1 MPNDPRHLDAVLD
14 NLRLDARNLAGMVAY
29 LTAARD
35 RLASA
40 PEAEREAAER
50 HLAMCELRMRA
61 DAVVLAH
68 NLAALSL
75 PAGAV
80 PT

>member
-1 MPNDPRHLDAVLD
+1 MPNDPRHFDATLV
-14 NLRLDARNLAGMVAY
+14 NLRAAERDLAGIVAY

-35 RLASA
+35 RLAAA
-40 PEAEREAAER
+40 PDAEREAAER

-68 NLAALSL
+68 NLAALSI

>member
-1 MPNDPRHLDAVLD
+1 MPNDPRHLDATLD
-14 NLRLDARNLAGMVAY
+14 NLRAAERDLAGIVVY
-29 LTAARD
+29 ITAARD
-35 RLASA
+35 RLAAA
-40 PEAEREAAER
+40 PDAEREAAER

-68 NLAALSL
+68 NFAALSI

>member
-1 MPNDPRHLDAVLD
+1 MPNNPRHLDATLD
-14 NLRLDARNLAGMVAY
+14 NLRASERDLAGIVAY
-29 LTAARD
+29 ITAARD

-40 PEAEREAAER
+40 PDAEREAAAR
-50 HLAMCELRMRA
+50 HLARCELRMRA
-61 DAVVLAH
+61 DAVVMAH
-68 NLAALSL
+68 NMAALSI

>member
-1 MPNDPRHLDAVLD
+1 MPNDPRHLGAVLN
-14 NLRLDARNLAGMVAY
+14 NLHIDARNLAGIVAY

-35 RLASA
+35 RLAAA

-50 HLAMCELRMRA
+50 HLANCELRMRA

-68 NLAALSL
+68 NMAALSI

>member
-1 MPNDPRHLDAVLD
+1 MPNDPRHFEATLD
-14 NLRLDARNLAGMVAY
+14 NIRAAERDLAGMVAY
-29 LTAARD
+29 LTNARD
-35 RLASA
+35 RLAAA
-40 PEAEREAAER
+40 PDAEREAAER

-68 NLAALSL
+68 NLAALSI

-80 PT
+80 QT

>member
-1 MPNDPRHLDAVLD
+1 MPNDPRHLDATLV
-14 NLRLDARNLAGMVAY
+14 NLRAAERDIAGVAY

-40 PEAEREAAER
+40 PDAEREAAVR

-68 NLAALSL
+68 NFAALSI
-75 PAGAV
+75 PAGVV

>member
-1 MPNDPRHLDAVLD
+1 MPNDPRHFDAVLN
-14 NLRLDARNLAGMVAY
+14 NLRIDARNLAGIVVY

-35 RLASA
+35 RLAAA
-40 PEAEREAAER
+40 PDAERDAAAR
-50 HLAMCELRMRA
+50 HLANCELRMRA

>member
-14 NLRLDARNLAGMVAY
+14 NLRLDARNLAGIVAY

-35 RLASA
+35 RLAAA
-40 PEAEREAAER
+40 PDAEREAAER
-50 HLAMCELRMRA
+50 HLANCELRMRA

-68 NLAALSL
+68 NFAALSL

>member
-1 MPNDPRHLDAVLD
+1 MPNDPRHLDATL
-14 NLRLDARNLAGMVAY
+14 NNIRA
-29 LTAARD
+29 AARD
-35 RLASA
+35 LDGIVAYITKARGRLAAA

-50 HLAMCELRMRA
+50 HLANCELRMRA

>member
-1 MPNDPRHLDAVLD
+1 MPTDPRHLDATID
-14 NLRLDARNLAGMVAY
+14 NLRIDARNLAGMVAY

-35 RLASA
+35 RLAAA
-40 PEAEREAAER
+40 PDAEREAAAR
-50 HLAMCELRMRA
+50 HLATCELRLRA

-68 NLAALSL
+68 NFAALSI